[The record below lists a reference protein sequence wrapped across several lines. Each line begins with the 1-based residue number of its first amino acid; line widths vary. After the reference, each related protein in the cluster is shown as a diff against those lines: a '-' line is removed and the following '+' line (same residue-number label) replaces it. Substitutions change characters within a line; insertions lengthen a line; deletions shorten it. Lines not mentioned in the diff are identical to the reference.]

1 MAEAIKVIN
10 LCKTINKREIL
21 NNINLTVEKGKA
33 VGIVGAN
40 GSGKSMMFKAIC
52 NLITPSSGEVYV
64 FDKRID
70 KSGNFPENVG
80 VLIESPGFLPTLS
93 ARKNLMLL
101 AGIRG
106 KIGQKE
112 VDDAIRT
119 VGLDP
124 EDKRPVK
131 KYSMG
136 MKQRLNIAQAIMEKP
151 KLLILDEPMNGL
163 DRQGVKDMHDLI
175 KRMHDENNVTLLL
188 TSHIAEDIDA
198 LCDEVYFMENGQ
210 LHNSLGSSLKTV
222 NCPSVEDVAENG

>member
-21 NNINLTVEKGKA
+21 RNINLTVEKGKA

-40 GSGKSMMFKAIC
+40 GSGKSMLFKSIC
-52 NLITPSSGEVYV
+52 NLVTPSSGEVYV
-64 FDKRID
+64 FGERIG
-70 KSGNFPENVG
+70 KNGKFPEDVG

-112 VDDAIRT
+112 VDEAIRT

-124 EDKRPVK
+124 EDRRPVK

-198 LCDEVYFMENGQ
+198 LCDEVHLMDNGILTLRDEN
-210 LHNSLGSSLKTV
+210 
-222 NCPSVEDVAENG
+222 E

>member
-1 MAEAIKVIN
+1 MDAVKIIN
-10 LCKTINKREIL
+10 LCKVIHKKEIL
-21 NNINLTVEKGKA
+21 KDIDLDVEEGA
-33 VGIVGAN
+33 TVGIVGAN
-40 GSGKSMMFKAIC
+40 GSGKSMLFKSIC
-52 NLITPSSGEVYV
+52 NLVTPSSGEVYV
-64 FDKRID
+64 FGERIG
-70 KSGNFPENVG
+70 KNGSFPENVG

-112 VDDAIRT
+112 VDDAIRA

-124 EDKRPVK
+124 EDRRPVK

-198 LCDEVYFMENGQ
+198 LCDKVCIMENGQ
-210 LHNSLGSSLKTV
+210 LHNDTR
-222 NCPSVEDVAENG
+222 EYATE